1 MTIPTLMAILSSRRI
16 DNGPPLNYELF
27 LSEQGLNIITYSE
40 GVTEA
45 AINVITYSEGVTEAA
60 INVIYSP

>member
-1 MTIPTLMAILSSRRI
+1 MTWPARI
-16 DNGPPLNYELF
+16 GVWVRPDNGPPLNYELL
-27 LSEQGLNIITYSE
+27 LSEQGLNVITRSE

-45 AINVITYSEGVTEAA
+45 AINVITYSDGLTDAA